1 MSCLAIAGDGDP
13 MGGELYVR
21 VTDELTATGDT
32 VKPHLPT
39 VLGGA
44 GGKHLCAHDFHEALS
59 GPAGSA
65 DAPATAGAP
74 SLSERRRRVV
84 IDTRNHFETAVGS
97 FEGAIDPKIRTF
109 SQFPSWVE
117 ANLEQLDGAD
127 VYMYCTG
134 GIRCEKASGY
144 LRSLGVAAS
153 VNQLAGGIHSYLA
166 AYSDEARAAGVR
178 TLGKAPGVEK
188 EGLGEEEVEGGE
200 EEVRGRQEGVGEE
213 VVGAGAA
220 EREGGE
226 AAVPRSLDEQSS
238 AGKAGGQSGGIAC
251 LWRGVT

>member
-59 GPAGSA
+59 GPPGSA

-74 SLSERRRRVV
+74 SLSEGRRRVV

-134 GIRCEKASGY
+134 GPNPIPNPS
-144 LRSLGVAAS
+144 
-153 VNQLAGGIHSYLA
+153 
-166 AYSDEARAAGVR
+166 
-178 TLGKAPGVEK
+178 P
-188 EGLGEEEVEGGE
+188 
-200 EEVRGRQEGVGEE
+200 
-213 VVGAGAA
+213 
-220 EREGGE
+220 
-226 AAVPRSLDEQSS
+226 
-238 AGKAGGQSGGIAC
+238 
-251 LWRGVT
+251 